1 MVLNVEAG
9 SASHGGSKTNVSSG
23 GDHFANGRNSDTENE
38 IFSDQDL
45 FDKVFNDNWMSEFI
59 VTIKSNP
66 KTQKD
71 IELIVNKY
79 SNESYGI

>member
-1 MVLNVEAG
+1 
-9 SASHGGSKTNVSSG
+9 
-23 GDHFANGRNSDTENE
+23 
-38 IFSDQDL
+38 
-45 FDKVFNDNWMSEFI
+45 MSEFI